1 MSILKSSKSSPV
13 PVPLSPRSNLYHPNG
28 KGRDSYI
35 YNNNGGL
42 FKSGQ
47 RIIDSLNSPSINN
60 IKLSYNK

>member
-1 MSILKSSKSSPV
+1 MSILKSSKSTL
-13 PVPLSPRSNLYHPNG
+13 VPLSPRSNLYIPNG
-28 KGRDSYI
+28 NGRDSYI

-47 RIIDSLNSPSINN
+47 RIIDSTKSPSLKN